1 VRVLYLPVNIASQ
14 LTVAVRA
21 LRDLGIEA
29 RALAPR
35 GVITSNEWIE
45 HLYEAPRQKSPRWV
59 LAYVR
64 RYSQI
69 LRAISWADV
78 IHWACN
84 WAMRDAADVHV
95 ARMLKK
101 KRVVE
106 FFGSDIRI
114 PAVEAADNPYYAR
127 LIDVHEYQEHE
138 SLAISRAR
146 QKRFASLGAPVI
158 LSCKS
163 LFPYIQRDL
172 FPQVHFIR
180 QRVYLADY
188 TPAFPDPAISRPLI
202 VHSPSAPVIKGT
214 AAVKR
219 AVEQLQPAHA
229 FDFRL
234 LQGVPHTQA
243 KQIVQSCD
251 IFVDQ
256 LVLGAHGLAALEAM
270 AYGKPVVCYI
280 KPSMVGQYP
289 PDLPIVNAT
298 QETLPEVLA
307 RLIEDGAWRQQLG
320 QRGRA
325 YVEKYHDARV
335 LARQLVQLYEGL

>member
-1 VRVLYLPVNIASQ
+1 VRVLHLPVNIASQ

-29 RALAPR
+29 RGLAPR

-45 HLYEAPRQKSPRWV
+45 HLYEAPTRKSLRWMV
-59 LAYVR
+59 AYIR

-78 IHWACN
+78 VHWACN
-84 WAMRDAADVHV
+84 WGMRDAIDVRF
-95 ARMLKK
+95 ARTLKK

-127 LIDVHEYQEHE
+127 LINVHEYQEHE
-138 SLAISRAR
+138 SWAISRSR
-146 QKRFASLGAPVI
+146 QQQFSSLGAPVI
-158 LSCKS
+158 ISCKS
-163 LFPYIQRDL
+163 LLPYIQRDL

-188 TPAFPDPAISRPLI
+188 TPVFPDPSASRPLI

-214 AAVKR
+214 AAIQR
-219 AVEQLQPAHA
+219 AVEQLRPTHA

-234 LQGVPHTQA
+234 VQGVPHTQA
-243 KQIVQSCD
+243 KQIMQNCD

-256 LVLGAHGLAALEAM
+256 LVLGAHGLAALEAL

-280 KPSMVGQYP
+280 KPSMIEQYP
-289 PDLPIVNAT
+289 ADLPIVSAT
-298 QETLPEVLA
+298 QETLPDVLA
-307 RLIEDGAWRQQLG
+307 RLIEDGAWRHQLG

-325 YVEKYHDARV
+325 YVEKYHDAHM